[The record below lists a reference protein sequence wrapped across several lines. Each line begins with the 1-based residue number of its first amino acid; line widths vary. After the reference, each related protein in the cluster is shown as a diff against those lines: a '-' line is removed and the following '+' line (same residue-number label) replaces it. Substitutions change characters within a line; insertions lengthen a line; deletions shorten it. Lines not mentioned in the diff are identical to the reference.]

1 MGAPTAKP
9 NRLPAVLLYIEGEA
23 LCDANAVA
31 EGVTKMR
38 EAFALA
44 WELDL
49 PKMAHFERAVCR
61 PGSLKHPG
69 PLAHFK
75 V

>member
-1 MGAPTAKP
+1 MAEFTTPWAPTAKP

-49 PKMAHFERAVCR
+49 PEW
-61 PGSLKHPG
+61 PGW
-69 PLAHFK
+69 AE
-75 V
+75 